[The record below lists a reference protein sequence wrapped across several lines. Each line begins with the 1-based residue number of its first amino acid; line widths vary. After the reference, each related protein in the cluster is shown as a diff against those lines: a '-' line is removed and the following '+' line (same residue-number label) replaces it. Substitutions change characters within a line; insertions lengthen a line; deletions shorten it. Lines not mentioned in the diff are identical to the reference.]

1 MNNSAS
7 QPQGE
12 IPKDIFEKFLAGLAE
27 SDVPREVVERLRQT
41 IADQSDLSEKAIK
54 TALFQSDPTND

>member
-12 IPKDIFEKFLAGLAE
+12 IPKDIFEKFLAGLVE
-27 SDVPREVVERLRQT
+27 SDVPPEVVERLRQT
-41 IADQSDLSEKAIK
+41 ITSQNDLSERGIKA
-54 TALFQSDPTND
+54 ALFQSDPTND